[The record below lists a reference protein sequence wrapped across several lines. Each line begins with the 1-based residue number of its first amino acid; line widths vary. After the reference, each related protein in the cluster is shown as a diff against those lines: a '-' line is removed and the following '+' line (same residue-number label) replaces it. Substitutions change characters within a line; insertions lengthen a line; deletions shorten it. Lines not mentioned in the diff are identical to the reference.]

1 MRDQLIRHVKHL
13 FEKIPSS
20 HDMQQEI
27 LQNSLDRYDD
37 LISQGKSPEAAYQLA
52 ISGLGDLQELSVPTA
67 RKRSVW
73 PILLVIGLI
82 LGLILLLWLIRKG
95 PAEDPIPTSPT
106 SSTAPSDPT
115 VPTDPTNPT
124 DPTIPSTTSYTISCA
139 NTLSLS
145 FLMDP
150 LPTKAAGGSI
160 VTLKTHALTDVD
172 LVLYVNDEIIT
183 YQTTVEQGDQV
194 YWLFSFIMPECN
206 VTIQFRTVAFELT
219 PEMRYQQAE
228 ALAEEGKLGE
238 AAIAFSKLGDFL
250 DARERCL
257 ALWAQVRPTLTID
270 SNHIL
275 VGIRNDGT
283 LITIPDADYDVVE
296 LQSWRNLCSVTA
308 SETHVLALTAN
319 GTVLAAGDNTY
330 GQCNV
335 SDWENI
341 VQIIAGKYFSI
352 GLKAD
357 GTVEY
362 VGIIKSLYK
371 VEDWTD
377 IVMLQAT
384 DDHVVG
390 LHSDGTVVAVG
401 DNSYGQCDVAD
412 LRNVIHIHVGHLRT
426 TLLCADGTI
435 VNRGYHDS
443 NSVDIGRVP
452 GLVEYYRFLNCYF
465 GILYDGQ
472 IVYLK
477 EPMDPSLE
485 CLDIQ
490 YWQNTVSFFIY
501 RGVLCGLQADGTI
514 IKLCI
519 HSESTCPE
527 IPWTDMM
534 IP

>member
-1 MRDQLIRHVKHL
+1 MRQQLIQHIQRV
-13 FEKIPSS
+13 FEKIPNSA
-20 HDMQQEI
+20 DIQQEI

-52 ISGLGDLQELSVPTA
+52 ISGLGDLQELGVTAA
-67 RKRSVW
+67 RKKPVW

-82 LGLILLLWLIRKG
+82 LGLILLLCLIPKG
-95 PAEDPIPTSPT
+95 PTEDPTPTSPT
-106 SSTAPSDPT
+106 SSAAPS
-115 VPTDPTNPT
+115 DPTNPT
-124 DPTIPSTTSYTISCA
+124 DPTKPTTPNTTTYKITYDNPLTTSYMI
-139 NTLSLS
+139 
-145 FLMDP
+145 DP

-172 LVLYVNDEIIT
+172 LALYVNDEFIT

-206 VTIQFRTVAFELT
+206 VTIRFRTVAFELT

-228 ALAEEGKLGE
+228 ALAEEGRLGE
-238 AAIAFSKLGDFL
+238 AAIAFRKLGDFL
-250 DARERCL
+250 DSRERCL
-257 ALWAQVRPTLTID
+257 ALWAQVRLTPTID
-270 SNHIL
+270 SNQIL

-283 LITIPDADYDVVE
+283 LITMLDSGYDVAE
-296 LQSWRNLCSVTA
+296 LQSWRDLCSVTV

-319 GTVLAAGDNTY
+319 GTVLATGDNTY

-357 GTVEY
+357 GSVEY
-362 VGIIKSLYK
+362 VGIIHKSLYK
-371 VEDWTD
+371 VEEWTE
-377 IVMLQAT
+377 IVMIQAT

-412 LRNVIHIHVGHLRT
+412 LKNVIDIFVSHMHT

-435 VNRGYHDS
+435 VNRGYQDA
-443 NSVDIGRVP
+443 NRVDIGPVP
-452 GLVEYYRFLNCYF
+452 GLVKYYRFFHCYF
-465 GILYDGQ
+465 GILYDGR
-472 IVYLK
+472 IVYLT
-477 EPMDPSLE
+477 EPTDPSCE

-490 YWQNTVSFFIY
+490 YWQNTISFFDC

-519 HSESTCPE
+519 RSESTCPE
-527 IPWTDMM
+527 IPWTDIM